1 MNEWMDGYMDGWM
14 DEFWVGTG
22 FLQVTLFVRTP
33 VIIMISW
40 VVCV

>member
-1 MNEWMDGYMDGWM
+1 MNGWM
-14 DEFWVGTG
+14 GEFGGGRGGVG

-33 VIIMISW
+33 VIMISW